1 MHYLFAQHVIV
12 IYAWHKIKKIVFGSL
27 VTIDVNC
34 SYGNLIIAR
43 GSPAAGGTNK
53 EYHIIQ
59 SWDVTVVKPDAM
71 LKQWNSWK
79 WN

>member
-1 MHYLFAQHVIV
+1 MFYPHQSKTTLTKTYN
-12 IYAWHKIKKIVFGSL
+12 FGTKL
-27 VTIDVNC
+27 EIRKMLYYPNTLQVY
-34 SYGNLIIAR
+34 SYQCNFAR

-71 LKQWNSWK
+71 LKQ
-79 WN
+79 